1 MTYERLVASLG
12 FEAEEKELLL
22 KTDREISEKFP
33 FEYERIVESYKG
45 GPRVNAE
52 GINGSAERMGIH
64 PDLVCLWFFLNF
76 SLEYG
81 LPKYREK
88 GIEDKIFVA
97 TMSNMAQYSVAT
109 KLKTGRFGMISK
121 LYVNALR
128 HLLEL
133 EAFRIG
139 NLNFEIIVFK
149 RDFEFDGHSI
159 KNGEKCI
166 SVHIPRGTDFSD
178 ELCERSYLE
187 AKAFFKKYYGI
198 DNGIFHCHSW
208 MLHPWLKE
216 DISPESKIVK
226 FGTKFSLY
234 SIENDLAP
242 NEYLF
247 PKQFEEGD
255 LNFESYPE
263 NTSMQ
268 RAAKKRLLND
278 MPYGCAEGVR
288 FL

>member
-1 MTYERLVASLG
+1 MTYEKLVLSVG
-12 FEAEEKELLL
+12 FEGEEKDLLIA
-22 KTDREISEKFP
+22 TDREIMEKYP
-33 FEYERIVESYKG
+33 EEYGRIIETYHINPKANAKG
-45 GPRVNAE
+45 ITE
-52 GINGSAERMGIH
+52 SAERMGIRS
-64 PDLVCLWFFLNF
+64 DLVALWFYLKY
-76 SLEYG
+76 SIDYA
-81 LPKYREK
+81 LPKYRER
-88 GIEDKIFVA
+88 GISEDIFIA
-97 TMSNMAQYSVAT
+97 TMSNTVQYSVTT
-109 KLKTGRFGMISK
+109 KLKTGVFGIITGI
-121 LYVNALR
+121 YVHSQR
-128 HLLEL
+128 HVYEL
-133 EAFRIG
+133 EVFRIG

-255 LNFESYPE
+255 INFESYPE

-268 RAAKKRLLND
+268 RAAKRRLINKL
-278 MPYGCAEGVR
+278 PYGCAEGLR